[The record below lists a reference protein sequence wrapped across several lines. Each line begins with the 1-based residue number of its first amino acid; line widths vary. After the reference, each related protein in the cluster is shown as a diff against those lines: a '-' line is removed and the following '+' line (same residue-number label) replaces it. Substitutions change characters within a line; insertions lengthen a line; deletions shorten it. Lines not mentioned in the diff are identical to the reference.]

1 VASAIPEESRVL
13 EFLRIASERRL
24 AFKATAGLHH
34 PLRAMQR
41 LTYKPDS
48 PTGVMHGF
56 LNVFCAA
63 VLLWHE
69 PDRRQEAAWM
79 LGERDADAITMDE
92 AMTWHNSGVT
102 LTAQQIEVAREQFC
116 ISFGSC
122 SFTEPIED
130 LRNLG
135 WL

>member
-1 VASAIPEESRVL
+1 
-13 EFLRIASERRL
+13 
-24 AFKATAGLHH
+24 
-34 PLRAMQR
+34 MQR

-69 PDRRQEAAWM
+69 RDRRQEAAWM

-92 AMTWHNSGVT
+92 AMTWHNSGVM
-102 LTAQQIEVAREQFC
+102 LTAQQIEKAREQFC

-130 LRNLG
+130 LRKLG